1 MDRVVFCNSDEFI
14 DEAVKLA
21 KEWMLPVQI
30 GDSGRTENLDF
41 DRTKVS
47 VIQIPI
53 HNGFGDFPAVV
64 EPMKSIVLH
73 YYNDYADCS
82 SLEFFLSTENSMM
95 TKTTKMNV
103 VMHDIHHVSVPLFL
117 GLAGYYSVSVR
128 NNTDEI
134 AKIYFAASNGDIDE
148 ITAYD

>member
-1 MDRVVFCNSDEFI
+1 MDRVVFCNSEEFI

-21 KEWMLPVQI
+21 NEWMLPIQI

-53 HNGFGDFPAVV
+53 YNGFGDFPEVV
-64 EPMKSIVLH
+64 EPMKPIVLH
-73 YYNDYADCS
+73 YHNDYSDCS
-82 SLEFFLSTENSMM
+82 QLEFFLSTENSMM

-103 VMHDIHHVSVPLFL
+103 VVNDIHHVSIPLL
-117 GLAGYYSVSVR
+117 MGVAGYYSVSVR
-128 NNTDEI
+128 NETDEI
-134 AKIYFAASNGDIDE
+134 SKIHFAASNGDVEE
-148 ITAYD
+148 ITSYD